1 MSKKATRQSRG
12 IRQNMTNKND
22 LDQLVNGICKS
33 TLETGASKTLQ
44 EIESNNE
51 YIMNTQLRKL
61 LKLHDKSFKEKCVA
75 PAIALYDK
83 YNERVL
89 EEGDLQ
95 NWAELIDRDIR
106 VLEVAMQLISESKK

>member
-1 MSKKATRQSRG
+1 M
-12 IRQNMTNKND
+12 
-22 LDQLVNGICKS
+22 CS
-33 TLETGASKTLQ
+33 TS
-44 EIESNNE
+44 
-51 YIMNTQLRKL
+51 
-61 LKLHDKSFKEKCVA
+61 
-75 PAIALYDK
+75 IALYDK

>member
-1 MSKKATRQSRG
+1 MRRNTVK
-12 IRQNMTNKND
+12 MTNKNE

-33 TLETGASKTLQ
+33 TQDTAACKTLQ

-51 YIMNTQLRKL
+51 YIVNTQLRKL

-75 PAIALYDK
+75 PAIALYEK
-83 YNERVL
+83 YNEVILRD
-89 EEGDLQ
+89 GDLQ

-106 VLEVAMQLISESKK
+106 VLEETVQLIGQSKK